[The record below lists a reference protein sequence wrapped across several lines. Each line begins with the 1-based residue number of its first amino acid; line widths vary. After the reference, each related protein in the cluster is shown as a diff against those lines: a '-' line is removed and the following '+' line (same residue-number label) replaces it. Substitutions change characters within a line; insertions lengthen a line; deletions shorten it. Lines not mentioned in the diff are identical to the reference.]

1 MENLRKSKLTSSLL
15 SVLFVFLVLAQTI
28 GSMHRVAHGRGSLDK
43 VAPENAHFLN
53 ALWSNHSNSSDCQ
66 SFDQSCPD
74 LLGLS
79 SWQLT
84 LTQLIPVWII
94 ISLQAQFSN
103 FERFYSAQAP
113 PVSLK

>member
-1 MENLRKSKLTSSLL
+1 MQAKRESRFSSSLL
-15 SVLFVFLVLAQTI
+15 SVLFVVLLLAQTI
-28 GSMHRVAHGRGSLDK
+28 GAMHKVAHASGNIDRAASDT
-43 VAPENAHFLN
+43 HFLN
-53 ALWSNHSNSSDCQ
+53 AIWNNHSSASDCQ

-79 SWQLT
+79 SWQLS
-84 LTQLIPVWII
+84 LPQLIPVWII
-94 ISLQAQFSN
+94 TNLQAQFSN

>member
-1 MENLRKSKLTSSLL
+1 MLIKRESRFTSSLL
-15 SVLFVFLVLAQTI
+15 SVLFVVLLLAQTI
-28 GSMHRVAHGRGSLDK
+28 GAMHKVAHASGNIDRVASDT
-43 VAPENAHFLN
+43 HFLN
-53 ALWSNHSNSSDCQ
+53 ALWSNHSSGSDCQ

-74 LLGLS
+74 LLVHS

-94 ISLQAQFSN
+94 IDLQAQFSN

-113 PVSLK
+113 PVLLK